1 MNAFTIAFLIAMQP
15 QQPIWLHMPT
25 ETVQQR
31 RDREIIRKQW
41 VSHQR
46 MLKAQA
52 ESIARRQR
60 INARQ
65 QIQPQAQRPR
75 YYHYPTRRVN
85 IQTPTG
91 TVTYWVP
98 Y

>member
-1 MNAFTIAFLIAMQP
+1 MNALTIAFLIAMQP

-31 RDREIIRKQW
+31 RDREIVRKQW
-41 VSHQR
+41 ASHQR

-52 ESIARRQR
+52 ETIARRQR
-60 INARQ
+60 INARYQ
-65 QIQPQAQRPR
+65 VQPQVVQQR
-75 YYHYPTRRVN
+75 YYRLQSRPVH

-91 TVTYWVP
+91 RVTYWVP